1 MYAVGGGWLCDS
13 ALFAS
18 ARECYL
24 PKLARAC
31 TAARLKRLEFVPSVL
46 HTASVARLSLD
57 VDEPCAEHHRSEVA
71 FRTTACRLQ

>member
-31 TAARLKRLEFVPSVL
+31 TAARLKRLELFLVSYTPL
-46 HTASVARLSLD
+46 ASHARDLMLTSR
-57 VDEPCAEHHRSEVA
+57 VRNTIAA
-71 FRTTACRLQ
+71 K